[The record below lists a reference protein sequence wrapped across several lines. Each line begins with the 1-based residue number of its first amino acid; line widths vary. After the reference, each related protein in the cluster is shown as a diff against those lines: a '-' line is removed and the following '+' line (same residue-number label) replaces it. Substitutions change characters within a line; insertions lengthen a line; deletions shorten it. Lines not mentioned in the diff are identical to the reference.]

1 MTVLDVPAVRGKA
14 RARRS
19 RDVRGRA
26 PWWLFVALFAGLLL
40 MIGPFVW
47 MLLGAFKTNAD
58 FVRTTPTLLP
68 ERWTLDN
75 FSSLFSKRD
84 FFRYFLNSAGIA
96 IVVTAANVLFCSM
109 AGYALA
115 KLKFAGH
122 RPLMGLTLA
131 TLMVPGS
138 VTLVPLFVLMSKLGL
153 VNSYAAVTVPFFA
166 GAFGVFLMRQFMHAV
181 PDDLLD
187 AARIDGAGEW
197 RIFVRIV
204 LPLLKPALAALA
216 VFQFLATWNNFLWPL
231 VALTDQS
238 KYTLPVALATFSI
251 GQHKADYGL
260 LMAGSIV
267 LVAPVI
273 VLFLAL
279 QRHFTQSIAM
289 TGLKGCAL
297 AHTGRRTSAGGAR
310 ARRRPETCP
319 RPRR

>member
-1 MTVLDVPAVRGKA
+1 M
-14 RARRS
+14 
-19 RDVRGRA
+19 
-26 PWWLFVALFAGLLL
+26 
-40 MIGPFVW
+40 
-47 MLLGAFKTNAD
+47 
-58 FVRTTPTLLP
+58 
-68 ERWTLDN
+68 
-75 FSSLFSKRD
+75 
-84 FFRYFLNSAGIA
+84 
-96 IVVTAANVLFCSM
+96 VTAANLLFCSM

-122 RPLMGLTLA
+122 RPLMGITLA

-166 GAFGVFLMRQFMHAV
+166 GAFGVFLMRQFMFSI
-181 PDDLLD
+181 PDDLID

-197 RIFVRIV
+197 RIFLRIV
-204 LPLLKPALAALA
+204 MPLLKPALAALA

-231 VALTDQS
+231 VALTDQT

-251 GQHKADYGL
+251 GQNKADYGL

-289 TGLKGCAL
+289 TGLKG
-297 AHTGRRTSAGGAR
+297 
-310 ARRRPETCP
+310 
-319 RPRR
+319 

>member
-1 MTVLDVPAVRGKA
+1 MTTLPLTQA
-14 RARRS
+14 RS
-19 RDVRGRA
+19 RASRRRAHREVQGHA
-26 PWWLFVALFAGLLL
+26 PWWLFVLLFIGLLA
-40 MIGPFVW
+40 MIGPFFW

-68 ERWTLDN
+68 EKWTFDN
-75 FSSLFSKRD
+75 FSRLFSKQD

-96 IVVTAANVLFCSM
+96 LVVTAANLVFCSM

-122 RPLMGLTLA
+122 RPLMAITLA

-153 VNSYAAVTVPFFA
+153 VNSYAAVTVPFMP
-166 GAFGVFLMRQFMHAV
+166 GAFGVFLMLQFMFSV
-181 PDDLLD
+181 PDDLID

-197 RIFVRIV
+197 RILWRIM

-216 VFQFLATWNNFLWPL
+216 VLQFLATWNNFLWPL

-251 GQHKADYGL
+251 GQNKADYGL
-260 LMAGSIV
+260 LMAGSV
-267 LVAPVI
+267 ALVAPVI

-289 TGLKGCAL
+289 TGLKG
-297 AHTGRRTSAGGAR
+297 
-310 ARRRPETCP
+310 
-319 RPRR
+319 

>member
-1 MTVLDVPAVRGKA
+1 MTALPLST
-14 RARRS
+14 ARR
-19 RDVRGRA
+19 RRAGAKAHREVRGRA
-26 PWWLFVALFAGLLL
+26 PAWLFVLLFLGLIL

-68 ERWTLDN
+68 ETWTLDN
-75 FSSLFSKRD
+75 FSRLFSKQD

-96 IVVTAANVLFCSM
+96 IAVTGANLVFCSM

-122 RPLMGLTLA
+122 RPLMAITLA

-153 VNSYAAVTVPFFA
+153 INSYAAVTVPFMA
-166 GAFGVFLMRQFMHAV
+166 GAFGVFLMRQFMHSV
-181 PDDLLD
+181 PDDLID

-197 RIFVRIV
+197 KIFWRIV

-251 GQHKADYGL
+251 GQNKADYGL
-260 LMAGSIV
+260 LMAGSV
-267 LVAPVI
+267 ALVAPVI

-289 TGLKGCAL
+289 TGLKG
-297 AHTGRRTSAGGAR
+297 
-310 ARRRPETCP
+310 
-319 RPRR
+319 